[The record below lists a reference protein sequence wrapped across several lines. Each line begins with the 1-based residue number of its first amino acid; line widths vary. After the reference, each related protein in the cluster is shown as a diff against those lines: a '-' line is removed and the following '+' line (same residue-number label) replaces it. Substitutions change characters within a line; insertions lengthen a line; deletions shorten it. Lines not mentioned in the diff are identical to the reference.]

1 MLTIIILTLTLK
13 AMIHFSSSSYKGV
26 IRKLESK
33 SYTLGNLAQECNL
46 TFARLEKPIQ
56 RISDFEYDQL
66 VLSITQSITQKAM
79 SKILNVLRNGSTKE
93 KASLDIGPEL
103 YGFVLE
109 QYRSSK
115 ELASISQIAE
125 ENHFDKRIVNSILYK
140 WNKYNWQLV
149 HKNFVT
155 NIFKSTKHYY
165 VPNKKKNIIVQLLLA
180 QMAVEN
186 TAQSGWVKTSDVA
199 LPTRNNSIE
208 VNLLEQVQ
216 NVNSTKGRV
225 ISFGKR
231 DDHVIVPIV
240 RWYNGSISF
249 APILQRSPR
258 TSTKLNYK
266 KLKRNKRVC
275 SFIIP
280 IKDISDQKNGKRNI
294 QIFNAFLRMLEGK
307 PVEISI
313 SLKSLLQPLNNSSSN
328 AGRIYFKTNQTK
340 FNLDDLELEDET
352 QNARLERE
360 KAYGKNGVTN
370 EEMVEFLNRY
380 ADKNTNTQVTLTKSK
395 ANPVSIYSTSYP
407 ITVFVK
413 DRSSFA
419 LLAKRA
425 KESNQ
430 SIGEYFKTLSDLN
443 EEELQLSIYQADS
456 KVVHARDQEKL
467 EQKIGKHVL
476 AKDNLSFDNV
486 KDNRTLV
493 RQYLIDNN
501 INDKEI
507 RDIILDDP
515 LTVKSIAEKLQE
527 GSSTDQD
534 DEED

>member
-1 MLTIIILTLTLK
+1 MK
-13 AMIHFSSSSYKGV
+13 
-26 IRKLESK
+26 SK

-46 TFARLEKPIQ
+46 PFARLEKPIQ

-79 SKILNVLRNGSTKE
+79 SKILNVLRSGSTKE
-93 KASLDIGPEL
+93 KVSLDIGPEL

-115 ELASISQIAE
+115 ELISISQIAE
-125 ENHFDKRIVNSILYK
+125 ENHFDKRIVKSILDK
-140 WNKYNWQLV
+140 WKKYNWQLV

-165 VPNKKKNIIVQLLLA
+165 VPNKKKNVIVQLLLA
-180 QMAVEN
+180 QMAVES
-186 TAQSGWVKTSDVA
+186 TVQSGWVKTSDVA
-199 LPTRNNSIE
+199 FPTRNNSIE

-225 ISFGKR
+225 IAFGKR
-231 DDHVIVPIV
+231 EDHVIVPIV

-249 APILQRSPR
+249 APVLQRSPR
-258 TSTKLNYK
+258 TSTNLNYK

-294 QIFNAFLRMLEGK
+294 QIFNAFLRMLEDK

-328 AGRIYFKTNQTK
+328 AGRIYLKTNQTK
-340 FNLDDLELEDET
+340 FDLDDLELEDET

-380 ADKNTNTQVTLTKSK
+380 ADENTNTQVTLTKSK
-395 ANPVSIYSTSYP
+395 ANPVSVYSTSYP
-407 ITVFVK
+407 VTVFVK
-413 DRSSFA
+413 NRQSFA
-419 LLAKRA
+419 LLEKRA

-430 SIGEYFKTLSDLN
+430 SIGEYLKMLSDLN

-456 KVVHARDQEKL
+456 KTVRARDQEKL

-476 AKDNLSFDNV
+476 AQDNLSFDDT

-515 LTVKSIAEKLQE
+515 LTVKNIAEKLQE